1 MISEAGTLLARR
13 YARAFLSLFV
23 RDITEEHCLAMKKA
37 AMLLASATGKS
48 WLMFFEFSSV
58 TFEQQQAM
66 ATLLLKRLAVPDY
79 LQSLV
84 LLLSAHKRI
93 ELLPDVLNKI
103 VGQFFEQK
111 NIIEFTI
118 SSCPEITQ
126 EELKK
131 LQKFLQEKSGKNI
144 RTITRIDNRL
154 IAGIRA
160 RSATLF
166 WEYSLAKKLRDAQQ
180 MVLNGNDQ

>member
-13 YARAFLSLFV
+13 YARAFLALFAQQ
-23 RDITEEHCLAMKKA
+23 ITEEHCLAMKKA
-37 AMLLASATGKS
+37 ATLLASATGKA
-48 WLMFFEFSSV
+48 WLMFFEFPGV
-58 TFEQQQAM
+58 TPEQQQAM
-66 ATLLLKRLAVPDY
+66 ATLLLKQLALPDGM
-79 LQSLV
+79 QSLV
-84 LLLSAHKRI
+84 VLLAVHKRI

-103 VGQFFEQK
+103 VTQFFEQK

-131 LQKFLQEKSGKNI
+131 IQKFLQEKSGKNI
-144 RTITRIDNRL
+144 RTITKIDNRL
-154 IAGIRA
+154 IAGVRA
-160 RSATLF
+160 QSTTLF

-180 MVLNGNDQ
+180 MVLNRNDQ